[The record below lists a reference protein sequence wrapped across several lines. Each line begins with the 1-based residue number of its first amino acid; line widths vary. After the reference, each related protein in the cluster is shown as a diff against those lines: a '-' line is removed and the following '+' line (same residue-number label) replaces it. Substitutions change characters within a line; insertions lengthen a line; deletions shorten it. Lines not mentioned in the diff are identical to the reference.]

1 MEKWAQLCSTCGQ
14 TPPWCKSQ
22 PFSKPTAVHG
32 ELSIL
37 HRFSIQ
43 WVCKISVIYAARKME
58 REKWL
63 TGADRIRY
71 FIIPHAQCGSCTHS
85 ALTFLECQILQ
96 AFRCSYW
103 LYYNAAGWNPI
114 LEVPE
119 YVWLT
124 VILWVPSLESH
135 LLAWMSLKAG
145 SGQIYSRVRT
155 KPSLL
160 WLFASCVQIEILQEL
175 QYGFNMFQRGGSET
189 SKFNLPFPSPPH
201 SCFPLCS

>member
-14 TPPWCKSQ
+14 TLPWCKSQ
-22 PFSKPTAVHG
+22 PFGKQTAVNG

-43 WVCKISVIYAARKME
+43 WVCKISVIYAARRME
-58 REKWL
+58 QEKRL
-63 TGADRIRY
+63 TGADRIWC
-71 FIIPHAQCGSCTHS
+71 FIIPRTQRGSCTHS
-85 ALTFLECQILQ
+85 ALTCPECQILQ
-96 AFRCSYW
+96 AFRCSHS
-103 LYYNAAGWNPI
+103 LFYNTAGWNPI

-124 VILWVPSLESH
+124 VILWVPSLESR
-135 LLAWMSLKAG
+135 LFALMSLKAG

-160 WLFASCVQIEILQEL
+160 WLFASCVQIETLQEL
-175 QYGFNMFQRGGSET
+175 QYGFSMFQREGSET
-189 SKFNLPFPSPPH
+189 SRFKLSFPSPSH
-201 SCFPLCS
+201 SCFPLCL

>member
-22 PFSKPTAVHG
+22 PFGKQTAVRG
-32 ELSIL
+32 EFSIL
-37 HRFSIQ
+37 HRFSVQ

-58 REKWL
+58 QEKGL
-63 TGADRIRY
+63 MGADRIQC
-71 FIIPHAQCGSCTHS
+71 FIIPHTQCGSCYTHS
-85 ALTFLECQILQ
+85 ALTCIECQILQ

-103 LYYNAAGWNPI
+103 LFYNAAGWSPI

-124 VILWVPSLESH
+124 VILSVPSLESR
-135 LLAWMSLKAG
+135 LFALMSLKAA
-145 SGQIYSRVRT
+145 SGQVCSRVRT

-160 WLFASCVQIEILQEL
+160 WLFASRVQTETLREL
-175 QYGFNMFQRGGSET
+175 QYGFNMCQRGRSET
-189 SKFNLPFPSPPH
+189 SKFNLPYPSPH